1 MKLRLPVALLVTAA
15 LLPAVRAAEFPEPPN
30 TEQLDLPF
38 TTPDVALSKLQLP
51 DGFRATVFAAEPDV
65 RNPIAMAWDARGRL
79 WIAENYTYSER
90 TIRWDL
96 KLRDRILIFEDADGD
111 GRFDQRTVFA
121 DDLQMLTSIEVGL
134 GGVWAIALPNV
145 LFIPDRNGDDRPDGP
160 AEVVVDG
167 FRGPQENHHN
177 IANGLRFGP
186 DGWLYGRCGASG
198 AADIKIAG
206 APESDRIP
214 VRGGMW
220 RYHPVRRVVE
230 TVTCGNTNPWGHDW
244 NEVGELFYINTVNGH
259 LWHAFAGAHFKRAHT
274 LDPNPRT
281 YELIDQHADHWHFD
295 TSQDWSKS
303 RDGAANAYGGG
314 HSHIGAMIYLGDN
327 WPDRY
332 RGRLFTLNQHG
343 RRANMDVLERAGSG
357 YVARH
362 GQDAFLAADPWFRG
376 LDLGY
381 GPDGGVFV
389 LDWSDIGEC
398 HDHTGVHRG
407 SGRIYKITYG
417 QPARPAIGD
426 VSKLS
431 SRELVNLHR
440 HRNEWFVQQARL
452 ELTARAR
459 TGRGLEAAKEQ
470 LPKMVAGERDPVV
483 RLRALWTAY
492 TIGAADEQ
500 WLRSLL
506 RDGNEHVRAWAVR
519 LLADAWPMDSLV
531 SQRPAGSEKVA
542 PAPAT
547 LKEFIR
553 MAREDPS
560 ALVRLALASTLQRLP
575 VKDRPALARGLV
587 ARAADATDHN
597 LPLLIWYGLIPVAD
611 TQPDALAELANAC
624 ELPTTRRLIARR
636 LTEDIETNTTPLGRV
651 LAQLPGR
658 PEAFQTDV
666 LAGLA
671 EALTGWRKAPQPPGW
686 AVVAK
691 TLGQSPNTAIRDRV
705 RELSVVFGDGRALD
719 DVKRLALDKDADLAA
734 RKSALQT
741 LIDSRP
747 DDLRAIC
754 EQLITVRFLN
764 PIAAR
769 GLAQFGDAKAADAL
783 VKAYRQFHQTERP
796 QLLATIV
803 SRPVFAHALLDAV
816 ESGKIPRSDLSPF
829 HARQMRGL
837 NDPEL
842 TARVTAVWG
851 EVREAAEDKRR
862 LIAEL
867 RRELTPAALAAADKS
882 QGRALYNVACASCHR
897 LYGVG
902 GEIGPDLTGAGRDN
916 LDYLLDNIVDPSAVV
931 SADFRMSVVE
941 LKDGRVLNGL
951 LKVTGPRTLALQ
963 TMTEVL
969 NLDRA
974 DVKEIT
980 TSALSLMPEGLL
992 DGLTAGQRRDLIA
1005 YLMHPGQVPLPEG
1018 ASASR

>member
-1 MKLRLPVALLVTAA
+1 MKLRLLAA
-15 LLPAVRAAEFPEPPN
+15 LACVAVLSSACPAAEFPEPPN

-51 DGFRATVFAAEPDV
+51 EGFRATVFAAEPDV

-90 TIRWDL
+90 AVRWDL

-111 GRFDQRTVFA
+111 DRFDKRTVFA

-145 LFIPDRNGDDRPDGP
+145 VFIPDRDGDDRPDGP

-198 AADIKIAG
+198 AADIKIPG
-206 APESDRIP
+206 APESERIP

-244 NEVGELFYINTVNGH
+244 NEVGELFYVNTVNGH

-303 RDGAANAYGGG
+303 RDGAANSLGGG

-327 WPDRY
+327 WPDTH
-332 RGRLFTLNQHG
+332 RGQLFTLNQHG
-343 RRANMDVLERAGSG
+343 RRANMDVLKRKGSS
-357 YVARH
+357 YVAHH
-362 GQDAFLAADPWFRG
+362 GKDAFIAADPWFRG

-398 HDHTGVHRG
+398 HDATGVHRG

-417 QPARPAIGD
+417 QPTRPTIGD
-426 VSKLS
+426 LAKLS

-440 HRNEWFVQQARL
+440 HRNEWFARQARL
-452 ELTARAR
+452 ELAARAR
-459 TGRGLEAAKEQ
+459 AGRGLDTVKQQ
-470 LPKMVAGERDPVV
+470 LPEMVANERDPVV

-492 TIGAADEQ
+492 TIGATDEK

-506 RDGNEHVRAWAVR
+506 RDSNEHVRTWAVR
-519 LLADAWPMDSLV
+519 LLSDAWSMDSLV
-531 SQRPAGSEKVA
+531 SKRPAGSEKVV
-542 PAPAT
+542 PAKNT
-547 LKEFIR
+547 LDEFIR
-553 MAREDPS
+553 MAREDSS

-575 VKDRPALARGLV
+575 VKERPALARGLV
-587 ARAADATDHN
+587 ARAADAQDHN
-597 LPLLIWYGLIPVAD
+597 LPLLIWYGVVPVAD
-611 TQPDALAELANAC
+611 TQPDALADLANAC
-624 ELPTTRRLIARR
+624 ELPMTRRLIARR
-636 LTEDIETNTTPLGRV
+636 LTEDIETNAKPLGRV
-651 LAQLPGR
+651 LAQLSKR

-671 EALTGWRKAPQPPGW
+671 DALTGWRKAPKPPGW
-686 AVVAK
+686 DEVAK
-691 TLGQSPNTAIRDRV
+691 RLGESANAALRDRV

-719 DVKRLALDKDADLAA
+719 DVKRLALEKNADLAA

-747 DDLRAIC
+747 PDLRAVC
-754 EQLITVRFLN
+754 EQLVTVRFLN
-764 PIAAR
+764 PVAAR
-769 GLAQFGDAKAADAL
+769 GLAQFGDDKAADAL

-796 QLLATIV
+796 QLLATLV
-803 SRPVFAHALLDAV
+803 SRPVFARALLDAV
-816 ESGKIPRSDLSPF
+816 EAGKIPRGDLSAF

-837 NDPEL
+837 NDAEL

-851 EVREAAEDKRR
+851 EVRESAADKQK
-862 LIAEL
+862 LISDL
-867 RRELTPAALAAADKS
+867 RRALTPAALASANKAE
-882 QGRALYNVACASCHR
+882 GRAIYNVACASCHR

-902 GEIGPDLTGAGRDN
+902 GEVGPDLTGAGRDN

-931 SADFRMSVVE
+931 SADFRMSVVAM
-941 LKDGRVLNGL
+941 KDERVLNGL
-951 LKVTGPRTLALQ
+951 LKVAGPKTIALQ
-963 TMTEVL
+963 TMTEAL
-969 NLDRA
+969 TLDRA

-992 DGLTAGQRRDLIA
+992 DGLTETQRRDLIA
-1005 YLMHPGQVPLPEG
+1005 YLMHPGQVPLPET
-1018 ASASR
+1018 ADVSR